1 MDRLRTLRTFI
12 SVAEHRSFAEAG
24 RRLSL
29 SPTTVSRTIAAL
41 ETSLGVQLLRRTTR
55 SVSLTEE
62 GALFLDHCR
71 AGISEIEQAYDVLQG
86 RRSAPSGL
94 LTVTAPVLF
103 GRLHIQPAVTQLLAS
118 FPELRVRLLLLDR
131 VVSLVEEG
139 VVTGWDDPRMPTL
152 VGMRRRGFTPSAI
165 RDFIDRVG
173 LSKADSVV
181 DYALLE
187 YCVRNDLGNVA
198 PRVMAVLQPLKVIL
212 TNWPEDKVDTLPI
225 ENHPDHPEMGE
236 RHVTFGRE
244 LWIDR
249 EDFMEDP
256 PRKFFRLAPGREVR
270 LKGAYIIKCE
280 EVIKDEHGKVVALH
294 CTVDMDSRSGSPG
307 AERKVK
313 GTLQWVNAGDAAP
326 VEARLY
332 EPLLDESDE
341 NEDIDRKDFM
351 ARINPNSLIVQHG
364 YAEHAVAEEPVG
376 WVCQFLRVGYFCKDR
391 DSTDAL
397 PVMNRVVP
405 LKDSYRP

>member
-139 VVTGWDDPRMPTL
+139 VDVAVRIAELPD
-152 VGMRRRGFTPSAI
+152 SALHMT
-165 RDFIDRVG
+165 RVG
-173 LSKADSVV
+173 
-181 DYALLE
+181 
-187 YCVRNDLGNVA
+187 
-198 PRVMAVLQPLKVIL
+198 
-212 TNWPEDKVDTLPI
+212 
-225 ENHPDHPEMGE
+225 
-236 RHVTFGRE
+236 
-244 LWIDR
+244 
-249 EDFMEDP
+249 
-256 PRKFFRLAPGREVR
+256 EVR
-270 LKGAYIIKCE
+270 RVFTASPAYLAVHGRPTSLAELAQHQLIWVE
-280 EVIKDEHGKVVALH
+280 DELGPHRGGGW
-294 CTVDMDSRSGSPG
+294 TRS
-307 AERKVK
+307 
-313 GTLQWVNAGDAAP
+313 
-326 VEARLY
+326 
-332 EPLLDESDE
+332 
-341 NEDIDRKDFM
+341 
-351 ARINPNSLIVQHG
+351 
-364 YAEHAVAEEPVG
+364 AV
-376 WVCQFLRVGYFCKDR
+376 
-391 DSTDAL
+391 
-397 PVMNRVVP
+397 PVMPPGSR
-405 LKDSYRP
+405 

>member
-139 VVTGWDDPRMPTL
+139 VDVAVRIAELPDSALHMTRVGEVRRVFTASPAYLAVHGRPTSLAELAQHQLIWVEDELGPHRGWGLDEIRRSGHAPRFSVNNTEAAVAAAVADLGVIRTLSYQVTEQLASGQLELLLAEDNAPRLPVSL
-152 VGMRRRGFTPSAI
+152 LFQGGRRNHPNVRA
-165 RDFIDRVG
+165 FID
-173 LSKADSVV
+173 A
-181 DYALLE
+181 
-187 YCVRNDLGNVA
+187 VRQHL
-198 PRVMAVLQPLKVIL
+198 R
-212 TNWPEDKVDTLPI
+212 TRTL
-225 ENHPDHPEMGE
+225 
-236 RHVTFGRE
+236 
-244 LWIDR
+244 
-249 EDFMEDP
+249 
-256 PRKFFRLAPGREVR
+256 
-270 LKGAYIIKCE
+270 
-280 EVIKDEHGKVVALH
+280 
-294 CTVDMDSRSGSPG
+294 
-307 AERKVK
+307 
-313 GTLQWVNAGDAAP
+313 
-326 VEARLY
+326 
-332 EPLLDESDE
+332 
-341 NEDIDRKDFM
+341 
-351 ARINPNSLIVQHG
+351 
-364 YAEHAVAEEPVG
+364 
-376 WVCQFLRVGYFCKDR
+376 
-391 DSTDAL
+391 
-397 PVMNRVVP
+397 
-405 LKDSYRP
+405 